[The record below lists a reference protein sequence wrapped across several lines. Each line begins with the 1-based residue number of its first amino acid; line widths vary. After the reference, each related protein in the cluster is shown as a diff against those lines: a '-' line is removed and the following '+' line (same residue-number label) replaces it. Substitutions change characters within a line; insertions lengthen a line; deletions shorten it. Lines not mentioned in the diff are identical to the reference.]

1 MKKFSDISD
10 KEKSID
16 FKKKK
21 QSKDLSTD
29 IDNLDDQLSDEV
41 KSTILKGEWEI
52 QSIISVSNE
61 PPTEDEIKSNEAIII
76 NAELGTK
83 PVKRGDFIYI
93 TALINK
99 RGSSSYHQSQMGVI
113 KVRVVEI
120 FNSLLVLNQLR

>member
-10 KEKSID
+10 KDASMD

-29 IDNLDDQLSDEV
+29 IDNLDDQVSDEV
-41 KSTILKGEWEI
+41 KSTILDGEWEI
-52 QSIISVSNE
+52 QSIMNVSTE
-61 PPTEDEIKSNEAIII
+61 PPSEDEIKSNEAIII
-76 NAELGTK
+76 NAELGNE

-120 FNSLLVLNQLR
+120 FNTLLILNQLR